1 MPTSQIT
8 DCAFGGPNL
17 DILYVT
23 TANKDG
29 SLKEPAGR
37 LFKVTGLDTSGP
49 PMVEVKLY
57 DSCESLEISYTH
69 CNPFCSEQPTYKSFF
84 DYLGIPSLPEKFRFF

>member
-8 DCAFGGPNL
+8 NCAFGGPNL

-37 LFKVTGLDTSGP
+37 LFKVTGLSTSGP
-49 PMVEVKLY
+49 PMAEVKLF
-57 DSCESLEISYTH
+57 DSCENLKIYHNH
-69 CNPFCSEQPTYKSFF
+69 CDPFCPEHREYTTFIE
-84 DYLGIPSLPEKFRFF
+84 YLFPSQRDKRHY